1 MLKRWILYLSFA
13 GGNLCC
19 SAQVVDAIYT
29 TELQYA
35 GKSKYN
41 WVNLLRIEASLPV
54 KNGSFDIVAQ
64 HIYKVR
70 KERIADDWQV
80 FSNIEENNLPG
91 SLAVLGYTQNLGS
104 MSLFAGVR
112 NVNEDY
118 FASPVSSI
126 FTNSSCGIFP
136 TLSANY
142 PLPNYPLSALC
153 LDYKLQA
160 GDWHFES
167 SLYNGVARSG
177 FGDKGGVFAFNPRRD
192 GLFSISSLSYESNV
206 GNYFCG
212 FALRDRL
219 YSGNVDGN
227 SIQDSPLQAEEEVS
241 KQMNVA
247 WWLYAE
253 QPLYKVDKK
262 RIDLLAQYSENRS
275 VTIGCRQYAGLGATF
290 STVTSEGRKRA
301 AGVVVNYARFTYGF
315 EVACEVTC
323 KWQLV
328 EHLSLQPA
336 LHWIKNNQGV
346 YCIGMLRANWVINMI
361 R

>member
-1 MLKRWILYLSFA
+1 MFKRWILYLSFA
-13 GGNLCC
+13 GGNLCG

-35 GKSKYN
+35 GKDKCN

-54 KNGSFDIVAQ
+54 KNGSFDMVTQ

-70 KERIADDWQV
+70 KERIANDWQV

-91 SLAVLGYTQNLGS
+91 SFAVLGYTHKLGS
-104 MSLFAGVR
+104 MSLFAGIR
-112 NVNEDY
+112 NVNEDF
-118 FASPVSSI
+118 FASPISSL

-160 GDWHFES
+160 GNWYFES
-167 SLYNGVARSG
+167 SLYNGVACSE
-177 FGDKGGVFAFNPRRD
+177 FSDNGGVFAFNPRRD

-212 FALRDRL
+212 YALRNRM
-219 YSGNVDGN
+219 YSGYVDGN
-227 SIQDSPLQAEEEVS
+227 PIQNSPLQAEEEVNN
-241 KQMNVA
+241 QMNVA
-247 WWLYAE
+247 WWLYVE
-253 QPLYKVDKK
+253 QPLCKVEKK

-275 VTIGCRQYAGLGATF
+275 VAIGCRQYAGLGITF
-290 STVTSEGRKRA
+290 STITSEDRKRE
-301 AGVVVNYARFTYGF
+301 AGVFMNYAHFTYGY
-315 EVACEVTC
+315 EVACEVTG
-323 KWQLV
+323 KWQLT

-336 LHWIKNNQGV
+336 LHLIKNNQGA
-346 YCIGMLRANWVINMI
+346 YCSGMLRTNWVINMI